1 MIGVDKMRRK
11 TVATVEKILLRVAIY
26 IRVSTDR
33 QVKEG
38 DSMRDQLSSGQK
50 YIDTHEN
57 MILVD
62 TYIDDG
68 ISGQKLKRND
78 FQRLLDDVRSGKID
92 LVIFTR
98 LDRWF
103 RNLRHY
109 LNTQD
114 ILDKYGVSW
123 TAIEQPYFDTSTPHG
138 RAFVNNSM
146 IWAELEAQNDS
157 DRILGVF
164 DDKVDNCEVL
174 SGSTP
179 LGYSIKDKHL
189 TPDDDAPTAVAI
201 FQFYRKNGNL
211 SETLRHMESEF
222 GLVRSAASLKNMLTN
237 TKYIGEFR
245 DNKEYCPAII
255 DRDLFEDVQRLLKIN
270 IKDGKKHDYIFVGL
284 VVCDDCDHV
293 MSGCQHRC
301 GGRLRADGTRTVYKY
316 SCYRCR
322 QGVNLH
328 RCPNRKIVMESTLEA
343 MMLDRIRPEL
353 EKYIAEYEVTNLP
366 AIRTDAKRRSV
377 ENKLQKL
384 KDLFLNDLIT
394 MDEFKLDREKLLLQL
409 EKINAEDSRPVKDLS
424 YLREFLK
431 MDFESV
437 YDSFSIPEKRE
448 LWRSI
453 VKEIRIDH
461 EKNIHI
467 IFL

>member
-1 MIGVDKMRRK
+1 MRRK
-11 TVATVEKILLRVAIY
+11 TVATIEKILLRVAIY

-38 DSMRDQLSSGQK
+38 DSMRDQLSTGQK

-68 ISGQKLKRND
+68 ISGQKLKRDD
-78 FQRLLDDVRSGKID
+78 FQRLLNDVRAGKID
-92 LVIFTR
+92 LVISTR

-114 ILDKYGVSW
+114 ILDKHGVSW

-138 RAFVNNSM
+138 RVFVNNSM
-146 IWAELEAQNDS
+146 IWAELEVQNDS

-164 DDKVDNCEVL
+164 DDKVDNGEVL

-189 TPDDDAPTAVAI
+189 TPDDDASTAVAI
-201 FQFYRKNGNL
+201 FQFYRRNGNL

-237 TKYIGEFR
+237 TKYIGVFR

-255 DRDLFEDVQRLLKIN
+255 DRELFEDVQRLLKIN
-270 IKDGKKHDYIFVGL
+270 IKDGKKHDYIFGGL

-301 GGRLRADGTRTVYKY
+301 GGRTRADGTRTIYKY

-353 EKYIAEYEVTNLP
+353 EKYIAEYEVANLP

-394 MDEFKLDREKLLLQL
+394 MNEFKLDREKLLLQL
-409 EKINAEDSRPVKDLS
+409 DKINAEDSRPVKDLS
-424 YLREFLK
+424 YLRDFLK
-431 MDFESV
+431 MDFESL

-453 VKEIRIDH
+453 LKEIRVDH

>member
-1 MIGVDKMRRK
+1 MRRK
-11 TVATVEKILLRVAIY
+11 TVATAEKILLRAAIY

-33 QVKEG
+33 QVKED
-38 DSMRDQLSSGQK
+38 DSMRDQLSTGQK

-68 ISGQKLKRND
+68 ISGQKLKRDD
-78 FQRLLDDVRSGKID
+78 FQRLLNDVRAGKID
-92 LVIFTR
+92 LVISTR

-114 ILDKYGVSW
+114 ILDKHGVSW

-138 RAFVNNSM
+138 RVFVNNSM
-146 IWAELEAQNDS
+146 IWAELEVQNDS

-164 DDKVDNCEVL
+164 DDKVDNGEVL

-179 LGYSIKDKHL
+179 LVYSIKDKHL
-189 TPDDDAPTAVAI
+189 TPDGDAPAAVAI

-237 TKYIGEFR
+237 TKYIGVFR

-255 DRDLFEDVQRLLKIN
+255 DRELFEDVQRLLKIN
-270 IKDGKKHDYIFVGL
+270 IKDGKKHDYIFGGL

-301 GGRLRADGTRTVYKY
+301 GGRTRADGTRTIYKY
-316 SCYRCR
+316 SCYLCR

-353 EKYIAEYEVTNLP
+353 KKYIAEYEVANLP

-384 KDLFLNDLIT
+384 KDLFL
-394 MDEFKLDREKLLLQL
+394 
-409 EKINAEDSRPVKDLS
+409 KINMQDYEKTKATLKLIGELAKGKKSGEEKGWLS
-424 YLREFLK
+424 SSDMRAHFRAKSNE
-431 MDFESV
+431 E
-437 YDSFSIPEKRE
+437 
-448 LWRSI
+448 
-453 VKEIRIDH
+453 
-461 EKNIHI
+461 
-467 IFL
+467 

>member
-1 MIGVDKMRRK
+1 MRRK
-11 TVATVEKILLRVAIY
+11 AAATVEKILLRVAIY

-38 DSMRDQLSSGQK
+38 DSMRDQLATGQR
-50 YIDTHEN
+50 YIDSHEN

-68 ISGQKLKRND
+68 ISGQKLKRDD
-78 FQRLLDDVRSGKID
+78 FQRLLDDVRDGRID
-92 LVIFTR
+92 LIIFTR

-114 ILDKYGVSW
+114 ILDRNNVSW

-164 DDKVDNCEVL
+164 DDKVDNGEVL

-179 LGYSIKDKHL
+179 LGYSIVDKHL
-189 TPDDDAPTAVAI
+189 YPDDDAPTAVSI
-201 FQFYRKNGNL
+201 FQFYRRTGNL
-211 SETLRHMESEF
+211 SETLRYMEREF

-237 TKYIGEFR
+237 TKYVGVFR
-245 DNKEYCPAII
+245 DNENYCPAVI
-255 DRDLFEDVQRLLKIN
+255 DRDLFDDVQRLLSIN
-270 IKDGKKHDYIFVGL
+270 IKDGKKHDYIFSGL
-284 VVCDDCDHV
+284 VVCSDCDHV
-293 MSGCQHRC
+293 MSGCQQRC
-301 GGRLRADGTRTVYKY
+301 GGRPRADGTRTIYKY

-343 MMLDRIRPEL
+343 MLLDRIRPEL
-353 EKYIAEYEVTNLP
+353 EKYIADYEVANLP
-366 AIRTDAKRRSV
+366 ALRTDAKRRSV
-377 ENKLQKL
+377 EGKLQKL
-384 KDLFLNDLIT
+384 KDLYLNDLIT
-394 MDEFKLDREKLLLQL
+394 MDEFKVDREKLLIQL
-409 EKINAEDSRPVKDLS
+409 EKIKAEETRPVKDLS

-437 YDSFSIPEKRE
+437 YDTFSIPEKRE

-453 VKEIRIDH
+453 IREIRVDH
-461 EKNIHI
+461 EKNIQI

>member
-1 MIGVDKMRRK
+1 MRRK
-11 TVATVEKILLRVAIY
+11 STAPVEKILLRVAIY
-26 IRVSTDR
+26 IRVSTDK

-38 DSMRDQLSSGQK
+38 DSMRDQLSTGQN
-50 YIDTHEN
+50 YINDHEN

-68 ISGQKLKRND
+68 ISGQKLKRDD
-78 FQRLLDDVRSGKID
+78 FARLMDDVRAGRID
-92 LVIFTR
+92 LIIFTR

-114 ILDKYGVSW
+114 ILDRNSVSW
-123 TAIEQPYFDTSTPHG
+123 TAITQPYFDTSTPHG

-157 DRILGVF
+157 DRILDVF

-179 LGYSIKDKHL
+179 LGYHIVEKHL
-189 TPDDDAPTAVAI
+189 VPDADAPTAVSI
-201 FQFYRKNGNL
+201 FQYYRKTGSL
-211 SETLRHMESEF
+211 SQTLRYMESEF
-222 GLVRSAASLKNMLTN
+222 GLVRSSASLKNMLTN

-245 DNKEYCPAII
+245 DNKQYCPAII
-255 DRDLFEDVQRLLKIN
+255 DRDLFFDVQRLLEIN
-270 IKDGKKHDYIFVGL
+270 VKDGKKHDYIFGGL
-284 VVCDDCDHV
+284 VVCNDCDHI
-293 MSGCQHRC
+293 MSGCQQKTY
-301 GGRLRADGTRTVYKY
+301 GRPRADGTRIRYEY
-316 SCYRCR
+316 SVYRCR

-328 RCPNRKIVMESTLEA
+328 RCINRKIAFETTLEA
-343 MMLDRIRPEL
+343 TLLDRIRPEL
-353 EKYIAEYEVTNLP
+353 EKYIAEYEVANMP
-366 AIRTDAKRRSV
+366 ALRTDAKRRSI
-377 ENKLQKL
+377 EGKMQKL

-394 MDEFKLDREKLLLQL
+394 MDEFKLDREKLLIQL

-431 MDFESV
+431 LDFESI
-437 YDSFSIPEKRE
+437 YDTMSVPEKRE

-453 VKEIRIDH
+453 VKEIRVDH
-461 EKNIHI
+461 EKNVNI

>member
-1 MIGVDKMRRK
+1 MRRK
-11 TVATVEKILLRVAIY
+11 TTAPVEKILLRVAIY
-26 IRVSTDR
+26 IRVSTDK
-33 QVKEG
+33 QVKDG
-38 DSMRDQLSSGQK
+38 DSMRDQLATGQK
-50 YIDTHEN
+50 YIDSHEN

-68 ISGQKLKRND
+68 ISGQKLKRDD
-78 FQRLLDDVRSGKID
+78 FQRLIDDVRAGRID
-92 LVIFTR
+92 LIIFTR

-114 ILDKYGVSW
+114 ILDKHGVSW

-164 DDKVDNCEVL
+164 DDKVDNGEVL

-179 LGYSIKDKHL
+179 LGYTIVNKHL
-189 TPDDDAPTAVAI
+189 VPDDDAPTAVAI
-201 FQFYRKNGNL
+201 FQYYRKTGNL
-211 SETLRHMESEF
+211 SMTLRYMESEF

-245 DNKEYCPAII
+245 DNKNYCPAII
-255 DRDLFEDVQRLLKIN
+255 DRDLFFDVQRLLKIN
-270 IKDGKKHDYIFVGL
+270 IKSGKKHDYIFSGL
-284 VVCDDCDHV
+284 VVCDDCDHI
-293 MSGCQHRC
+293 MSGCQQRAR
-301 GGRLRADGTRTVYKY
+301 GRVRADGTRIIYKY
-316 SCYRCR
+316 SVYRCR

-328 RCPNRKIVMESTLEA
+328 RCPNRKLVFETILEK
-343 MMLDRIRPEL
+343 MLLERIRPEL
-353 EKYIAEYEVTNLP
+353 ENYIAEYEVANLP
-366 AIRTDAKRRSV
+366 ALRTDAKRRSV
-377 ENKLQKL
+377 EGKMQKL
-384 KDLFLNDLIT
+384 KDLYLNDLIT
-394 MDEFKLDREKLLLQL
+394 MDEFKLDREKLLMQL

-424 YLREFLK
+424 YLKNFLK

-437 YDSFSIPEKRE
+437 YDSLSIPERRE

-453 VKEIRIDH
+453 VKEIRVDH
-461 EKNIHI
+461 DKNIHI

>member
-1 MIGVDKMRRK
+1 MRRK

-38 DSMRDQLSSGQK
+38 DSMRDQLSTGQK

-68 ISGQKLKRND
+68 ISGQKLKRDD
-78 FQRLLDDVRSGKID
+78 FQRLLDDVRAGKID
-92 LVIFTR
+92 LIIFTR

-114 ILDKYGVSW
+114 ILDKHGVSW

-164 DDKVDNCEVL
+164 DDKVENGEVL

-201 FQFYRKNGNL
+201 FQFYRKNGSL
-211 SETLRHMESEF
+211 SDTLRHMESEF
-222 GLVRSAASLKNMLTN
+222 GLVRSAASLKNMLAN
-237 TKYIGEFR
+237 TKYIGVFR

-255 DRDLFEDVQRLLKIN
+255 DRELFEDVQRLLKIN
-270 IKDGKKHDYIFVGL
+270 IKDGKKHDYIFGGL
-284 VVCDDCDHV
+284 VVCEDCDHV
-293 MSGCQHRC
+293 MSGGQQRSS
-301 GGRLRADGTRTVYKY
+301 GRIRVDGTRVIYKY
-316 SCYRCR
+316 NCYRCR

-353 EKYIAEYEVTNLP
+353 EKYIAEYEVANLP

-424 YLREFLK
+424 YLRDFLK

-453 VKEIRIDH
+453 VKEIRVDH

>member
-1 MIGVDKMRRK
+1 MRRK
-11 TVATVEKILLRVAIY
+11 TTAPVEKILLRVAIY
-26 IRVSTDR
+26 IRVSTDK
-33 QVKEG
+33 QVKDG
-38 DSMRDQLSSGQK
+38 DSMRDQLATGQK
-50 YIDTHEN
+50 YIDSHEN

-68 ISGQKLKRND
+68 ISGQKLKRDD
-78 FQRLLDDVRSGKID
+78 FQRLIDDVRAGRID
-92 LVIFTR
+92 LIIFTR

-114 ILDKYGVSW
+114 ILDKHGVSW

-164 DDKVDNCEVL
+164 DDKVDNGEVL

-179 LGYSIKDKHL
+179 LGYKIVNKHL
-189 TPDDDAPTAVAI
+189 VPDDDAPTAVAI
-201 FQFYRKNGNL
+201 FQYYRKTGNL
-211 SETLRHMESEF
+211 SMTLRYMESEF

-255 DRDLFEDVQRLLKIN
+255 DHDLFYDVQRLLKIN
-270 IKDGKKHDYIFVGL
+270 IKSGKKHDYIFSGL
-284 VVCDDCDHV
+284 VVCDDCDHI
-293 MSGCQHRC
+293 MSGCQQRAR
-301 GGRLRADGTRTVYKY
+301 GRVRADGTHITYKY
-316 SCYRCR
+316 SVYRCR

-328 RCPNRKIVMESTLEA
+328 RCPNRKLVFETTLES
-343 MMLDRIRPEL
+343 MLLDRIRPEL
-353 EKYIAEYEVTNLP
+353 EKYIAEYEVANLP
-366 AIRTDAKRRSV
+366 ALRTDAKRRSV
-377 ENKLQKL
+377 EGKMQKL
-384 KDLFLNDLIT
+384 KDLYLNDLIT
-394 MDEFKLDREKLLLQL
+394 MDEFKLDREKLLMQL

-424 YLREFLK
+424 YLKNFLK

-437 YDSFSIPEKRE
+437 YDSLSIPERRE

-453 VKEIRIDH
+453 VKEIRVDH
-461 EKNIHI
+461 DKNIHI

>member
-1 MIGVDKMRRK
+1 MRRK
-11 TVATVEKILLRVAIY
+11 TTAPVEKILLRVAIY
-26 IRVSTDR
+26 IRVSTDK
-33 QVKEG
+33 QAKEG
-38 DSMRDQLSSGQK
+38 DSMRDQLATGQK
-50 YIDTHEN
+50 YIDSHEN

-68 ISGQKLKRND
+68 ISGQKLKRDD
-78 FQRLLDDVRSGKID
+78 FQRLIDDVRAGRID
-92 LVIFTR
+92 LIIFTR

-114 ILDKYGVSW
+114 ILDKHGVSW

-164 DDKVDNCEVL
+164 DDKVDNGEVL

-179 LGYSIKDKHL
+179 LGYTIVNKHL
-189 TPDDDAPTAVAI
+189 VPDDDAPTAVAI
-201 FQFYRKNGNL
+201 FQYYRKTGNL
-211 SETLRHMESEF
+211 SMTLRYMESEF

-245 DNKEYCPAII
+245 DNKNYCPAII
-255 DRDLFEDVQRLLKIN
+255 DRDLFFDVQRLLKIN
-270 IKDGKKHDYIFVGL
+270 IKSGKKHDYIFSGL
-284 VVCDDCDHV
+284 VVCDDCDHI
-293 MSGCQHRC
+293 MSGCQQRAK
-301 GGRLRADGTRTVYKY
+301 GRVRADGTQIVYKY
-316 SCYRCR
+316 SVYRCR

-328 RCPNRKIVMESTLEA
+328 RCPNRKLVFETALEK
-343 MMLDRIRPEL
+343 MLLERIRPEL
-353 EKYIAEYEVTNLP
+353 ENYIAEYEVANLP
-366 AIRTDAKRRSV
+366 ALRTDAKRRSV
-377 ENKLQKL
+377 KGKMQKL
-384 KDLFLNDLIT
+384 KDLYLNDLIT
-394 MDEFKLDREKLLLQL
+394 MDEFKLDREKLLMQL

-424 YLREFLK
+424 YLKNFLK

-437 YDSFSIPEKRE
+437 YDSLSIPERRE

-453 VKEIRIDH
+453 VKEIRVDH
-461 EKNIHI
+461 DKNIHI